1 MADPA
6 PAPAEDDSE
15 EGLDF
20 QYLKDLAQ
28 FLGKA
33 PLRHRPTALV
43 TFLVIAGLAFAA
55 AAFLPRAYQV
65 DVTILTQDNDALAT
79 LVNPN
84 RPRTGDDGPTR
95 AAEELIRRHDSVVAV
110 VKDTNLLDVREARRA
125 PILRLKDKLFGGAKV
140 SETEKLEQLVA
151 LFEKNLT
158 VTSNGTTIHLQLDWD
173 DPELALL
180 LINKTVDNFLEGRN
194 AADVAVV
201 AETITILEAEAKKA
215 GDDVDAAMTE
225 VLHLEHELHSATAPP
240 IVPAPTATTT
250 QTAAIKPTGVPT
262 PMPTPQ
268 PKKPNLAA
276 LLAEKRRQIR
286 ELDEPR
292 QRKIAEIKAQIA
304 DLKLTYAPAHPSVIA
319 AEKKLADAQVE
330 PPELTKLK
338 QEEQALLDG
347 SDDTPSEYDESA
359 PPTTYVPKPNVPK
372 PTPTIDVKP
381 TPTKE
386 DPPEL
391 VQAKGKVA
399 TAATKYNELLDRVD
413 AARIELLTA
422 QAAFKYRY
430 SISQPAQMPK
440 RPKKPNV
447 LLLVVGGLFGGAIL
461 AILAAAARDLLSG
474 RFIEAWQVK
483 RRLKLPVLAQ
493 VRNR

>member
-1 MADPA
+1 MVDPA
-6 PAPAEDDSE
+6 PVEEESE
-15 EGLDF
+15 EGLDV
-20 QYLKDLAQ
+20 QYLKDVAQ
-28 FLGKA
+28 LFGKA
-33 PLRHRPTALV
+33 PLRHRPTALI
-43 TFLVIAGLAFAA
+43 TFFVIATVSIAA
-55 AAFLPRAYQV
+55 AMFMPRTYQV
-65 DVTILTQDNDALAT
+65 DVTILTQNNQALAT

-95 AAEELIRRHDSVVAV
+95 AVEELIRRHDSVVAV
-110 VKDTNLLDVREARRA
+110 VKDSNLLDLREARRA
-125 PILRLKDKLFGGAKV
+125 PIMRLKDRLLGFGPKP
-140 SETEKLEQLVA
+140 TEADRLEQLVA
-151 LFEKNLT
+151 LFEKNLV
-158 VTSNGTTIHLQLDWD
+158 VTSDGTTIHLQLDWD
-173 DPELALL
+173 DPELAFV

-225 VLHLEHELHSATAPP
+225 VLHLEHELHSSAAVPP
-240 IVPAPTATTT
+240 PPAPTAT
-250 QTAAIKPTGVPT
+250 QTAANKPTVVPQ
-262 PMPTPQ
+262 PSPSPQ

-276 LLAEKRRQIR
+276 QLAEKRRQIR

-292 QRKIAEIKAQIA
+292 QRKIAEIKAEIA
-304 DLKLTYAPAHPSVIA
+304 ELKLTYAPAHPSVIA

-330 PPELTKLK
+330 PPELKKLK
-338 QEEQALLDG
+338 QEEQAILDG

-359 PPTTYVPKPNVPK
+359 PPTTFVPKPNLPK

-381 TPTKE
+381 VATKD

-391 VQAKGKVA
+391 VQAKSKVA

-430 SISQPAQMPK
+430 SISQPAQYPK

-447 LLLVVGGLFGGAIL
+447 MLLLVGGLLGALVFAIL
-461 AILAAAARDLLSG
+461 ASAARDLMSG

-483 RRLKLPVLAQ
+483 RRLKLPVLAR
-493 VRNR
+493 VRDR